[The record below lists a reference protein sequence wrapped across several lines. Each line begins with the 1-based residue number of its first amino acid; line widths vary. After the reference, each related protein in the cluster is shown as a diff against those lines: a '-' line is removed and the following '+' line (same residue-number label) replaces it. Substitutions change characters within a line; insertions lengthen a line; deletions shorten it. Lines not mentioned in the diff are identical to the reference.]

1 MNNSV
6 DWSLIP
12 AFLAVMEKGN
22 LSAAAQ
28 HCHHSQPTISRHI
41 QTLETQLGLVLF
53 ERTGKGLRPTPHAH
67 ALVES
72 AGKMRQAAFELER
85 IANNKHNSIS
95 GNIRVSAT
103 QPVAYQLLMPIIA
116 SFQEQYPQLSID
128 LIVNNEIDNLLERE
142 ADIALR
148 MTRPSQVDL
157 IAKKITSIPTG
168 FFAHE
173 DYLKRHGIPR
183 SFEDLGHHRFIGD
196 DRQKRIINGAK
207 QVGQNLTRDGFSFR
221 TDDLMAQWLAV
232 KNGLGVGVISH
243 YLAEADP
250 KVSHVLADIFTFHLP
265 LWLVCHRE
273 LRSNKAIR
281 LLFDHIVSHLPRET
295 R

>member
-1 MNNSV
+1 MNSFV

-85 IANNKHNSIS
+85 IAGSKHDTLS
-95 GNIRVSAT
+95 GTLCISAT
-103 QPVAYQLLMPIIA
+103 QPVAYQLLIPVLA
-116 SFQEQYPQLSID
+116 DFQQDYPQISID
-128 LIVNNEIDNLLERE
+128 LVVNNDLNNLLERE

-148 MTRPSQVDL
+148 MTRPTQSDL
-157 IAKKITSIPTG
+157 IAKKLLELPMG
-168 FFAHE
+168 FFAHN
-173 DYLKRHGIPR
+173 DYLQRHGIPETLDALSR
-183 SFEDLGHHRFIGD
+183 HHVIGD
-196 DRQKRIINGAK
+196 DKQRRIIDGAK
-207 QVGQNLTRDGFSFR
+207 QVGQSITRDDFSFR
-221 TDDLMAQWLAV
+221 SDDLMAQWLAV
-232 KNGLGVGVISH
+232 KNGLGIGI
-243 YLAEADP
+243 
-250 KVSHVLADIFTFHLP
+250 VSHHLAASDPAVKQILTKHFTYQLP
-265 LWLVCHRE
+265 MWLVTHRE
-273 LRSNKAIR
+273 LRSNRALR
-281 LLFDHIVSHLPRET
+281 LLFDYIAQYLPRET
-295 R
+295 H